1 MTCLDAATGEEMF
14 GPSRLGQLGNLY
26 ASPVGANGHVY
37 FCGRDGAVVVEL
49 ERPASLVHQ
58 MVMLGAQRNEI
69 VEVGPA
75 ALLPGDDVVDLASTE
90 SS

>member
-1 MTCLDAATGEEMF
+1 MTSLEQSIRGATGERPRAVRSGE
-14 GPSRLGQLGNLY
+14 
-26 ASPVGANGHVY
+26 
-37 FCGRDGAVVVEL
+37 RDGAVVVEL

-69 VEVGPA
+69 VEIGAA

-90 SS
+90 NS